1 MTLFLLSLVYFT
13 CLITISRWAEARGS
27 RHHQTEGY
35 LTGNHQS
42 IWWLVTIGLI
52 GDSLSGVT
60 YLSVPA
66 STLKNSAYYLQVV
79 LGFFIG
85 YWIIAEIFI
94 PQFYRKKF
102 ISIYGYLEQ
111 KLGYHAQKTGAS
123 FFLISRCFGS
133 ATRLYLSVLVLH
145 QILVLQLQSSS
156 FSFATQIAPF
166 LSFPI
171 MACFAIGLILLYTI
185 RGGIQ
190 SLVWTDTFQSLF
202 LMGGTVAVFLSL
214 FYHIPPL
221 TMATQAGESPRWL
234 QLWSQVKIFDF
245 DPLSKQFFIK
255 QILGGIAVAIT
266 MTGLDQNLMQK
277 NLSCRNLHESKLNL
291 KHFSWLMLLV
301 TGFIILEGIFLGDYL
316 SFYPLTT
323 AVKPDLIL
331 STVVM
336 NSFSPIVQ
344 ILFLLGL
351 LAATFSSADSVL
363 PTLTT
368 SFQLDIL
375 HRPMTESS
383 KNKIHIGFALL
394 LLGLMLVLYRFNNQN
409 MIDLI
414 LLAASYTYGPLLGLF
429 TFAYFKKSSTTL
441 KRPVLIPVLCILSPF
456 ITYGLVQMIETLTT
470 YRFGQEVL
478 ILNASLTYLLLK
490 LLV

>member
-1 MTLFLLSLVYFT
+1 
-13 CLITISRWAEARGS
+13 
-27 RHHQTEGY
+27 
-35 LTGNHQS
+35 
-42 IWWLVTIGLI
+42 
-52 GDSLSGVT
+52 
-60 YLSVPA
+60 
-66 STLKNSAYYLQVV
+66 
-79 LGFFIG
+79 
-85 YWIIAEIFI
+85 
-94 PQFYRKKF
+94 
-102 ISIYGYLEQ
+102 
-111 KLGYHAQKTGAS
+111 
-123 FFLISRCFGS
+123 
-133 ATRLYLSVLVLH
+133 
-145 QILVLQLQSSS
+145 
-156 FSFATQIAPF
+156 
-166 LSFPI
+166 
-171 MACFAIGLILLYTI
+171 
-185 RGGIQ
+185 
-190 SLVWTDTFQSLF
+190 
-202 LMGGTVAVFLSL
+202 
-214 FYHIPPL
+214 
-221 TMATQAGESPRWL
+221 
-234 QLWSQVKIFDF
+234 
-245 DPLSKQFFIK
+245 
-255 QILGGIAVAIT
+255 
-266 MTGLDQNLMQK
+266 
-277 NLSCRNLHESKLNL
+277 
-291 KHFSWLMLLV
+291 MLLV